1 MAAERVG
8 RMTALLDV
16 VARAGLC
23 LAFVY
28 SGMAKL
34 ADFPSAVAEQ
44 AHFGLQPA
52 VFFAAATI
60 VVQLGGATMVLFCRG
75 RWRALGALVLAGFT
89 VAATWIGHA
98 FWTMQGMERFHNLNA
113 FLEHAGLVGGFLLV
127 AAYAWRDAASEHESL
142 HQQPESPLSRPPTA
156 PGSA

>member
-1 MAAERVG
+1 MTAERKARISTV
-8 RMTALLDV
+8 LEV

-28 SGMAKL
+28 SGIAKL

-60 VVQLGGATMVLFCRG
+60 VVQLGGATMVLFCHG

-89 VAATWIGHA
+89 IAATWIGHA
-98 FWTMQGMERFHNLNA
+98 FWTMQGMERFHNVNA

-127 AAYAWRDAASEHESL
+127 AVHAWRDATVEHAASRAAESAL
-142 HQQPESPLSRPPTA
+142 NRPPTA